1 MNSRFGA
8 ALLFGTCILAAPA
21 SAQQQSDTTTPRPAT
36 QAPRSDSGSS
46 TTGTTSPERSGSS
59 VANVIDINSA
69 SKTELNSLPDIG
81 AERADAII
89 ANRPF
94 ATTEELVEKKIL
106 PKNVYDQINDRLVAR

>member
-1 MNSRFGA
+1 MHRKLGA
-8 ALLFGTCILAAPA
+8 AILFATCIGAAPA
-21 SAQQQSDTTTPRPAT
+21 PAQQKTDQAPRPAAD
-36 QAPRSDSGSS
+36 APRADSGSS

-59 VANVIDINSA
+59 VANIIDINSA

-94 ATTEELVEKKIL
+94 ASTEELVEKKIL
-106 PKNVYDQINDRLVAR
+106 PRNVFDQINDRIVAR